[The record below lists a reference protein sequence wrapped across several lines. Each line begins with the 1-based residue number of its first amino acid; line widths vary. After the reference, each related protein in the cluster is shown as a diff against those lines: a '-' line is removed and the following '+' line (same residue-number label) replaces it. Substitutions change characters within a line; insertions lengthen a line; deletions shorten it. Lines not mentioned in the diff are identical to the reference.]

1 MYIPQHFADADPE
14 TARRL
19 ISENP
24 FGMLVVPLAEGRV
37 EIAHLPFVLDR
48 EPGPLGALRVHVARG
63 NSIGAIPPSSA
74 VIAVFTGPHA
84 YVSPRWYEAPRRN
97 VPTWNFTAV
106 HVHGVAT
113 RIDDRGE
120 VLRAVADLSAQQ
132 EAGAL
137 EPWSAASADA
147 AYVDRLLDGVVA
159 FAIRIERFE
168 TKMKLSQN
176 RPLADRLRVVEALRR
191 RGAPGDAA
199 VARLVE
205 ERAKK
210 GDRA

>member
-1 MYIPQHFADADPE
+1 MYIPQHFADSDPE
-14 TARRL
+14 TARTL

-24 FGMLVVPLAEGRV
+24 FGTLIVPLSQNRV
-37 EIAHLPFVLDR
+37 EIAHVPFVLDR

-63 NSIGAIPPSSA
+63 NPIGAMPPSSPVVA
-74 VIAVFTGPHA
+74 IFRGPHA
-84 YVSPRWYEAPRRN
+84 YVSPRWYEVPERN

-120 VLRAVADLSAQQ
+120 VRRALADLTTQHEADGRERWSVAQ
-132 EAGAL
+132 
-137 EPWSAASADA
+137 ADES
-147 AYVDRLLDGVVA
+147 YVDRLLDAIVA
-159 FAIRIERFE
+159 FTIRIERFE

-176 RPLADRLRVVEALRR
+176 RSPADRLRVAAALRQ
-191 RGAPGDAA
+191 RGGPGDEA

-205 ERAKK
+205 QHAK
-210 GDRA
+210 RLA